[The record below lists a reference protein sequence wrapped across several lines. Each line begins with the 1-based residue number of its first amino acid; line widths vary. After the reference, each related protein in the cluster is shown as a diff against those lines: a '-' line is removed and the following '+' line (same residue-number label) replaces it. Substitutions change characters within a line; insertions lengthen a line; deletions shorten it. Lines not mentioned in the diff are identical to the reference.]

1 MLNFQTN
8 PMLADAIPAMN
19 QQDLQIHSTHD
30 LSIFKTLNGN
40 RDLNMSNV
48 DRIAKSIL
56 DNGFLKVPIVVNENF
71 EIIDG
76 QHRVE
81 AAKKVNSIIYY
92 VKVKN
97 YDLSTAIL
105 LNANASNWKTID
117 YVKSFCERGNSNYLK
132 LMQLY
137 ESNKDFGL
145 NTCAELTT
153 DFIYRLVLNKD
164 NSKSDVIKTGEFIYN
179 DVNDA
184 EYIFESMRK
193 IHGNIPEAKSS
204 LFCRTI
210 KMCLKN
216 PDFKLQDF
224 VYKVNKH
231 PHTYR
236 KSNTISVI
244 MANIEYIYNYDNKTK
259 KRIYL
264 SSK

>member
-1 MLNFQTN
+1 MNNLQLN
-8 PMLADAIPAMN
+8 PILADAIPAMSHN
-19 QQDLQIHSTHD
+19 DLQIHSTHD

-56 DNGFLKVPIVVNENF
+56 DNGFLKLPIVINENF

-117 YVKSFCERGNSNYLK
+117 YVKSFCERGNSNYIK

-137 ESNKDFGL
+137 ESNKDFAL

-164 NSKSDVIKTGEFIYN
+164 NSKSDAIKTGEFIYN

-193 IHGNIPEAKSS
+193 IHGNIPESKSS
-204 LFCRTI
+204 IYCRTI
-210 KMCLKN
+210 KLCLKN
-216 PDFKLQDF
+216 PEFKLNDF
-224 VYKVNKH
+224 AYKANKH
-231 PHTYR
+231 PDQYR
-236 KSNTISVI
+236 KSSTISVI
-244 MANIEYIYNYDNKTK
+244 MANIEHIYNYNNKTK

-264 SSK
+264 SLK

>member
-1 MLNFQTN
+1 MLNLQTN
-8 PMLADAIPAMN
+8 PMLADAIPAMS

-40 RDLNMSNV
+40 RELNLSHV
-48 DRIAKSIL
+48 DRIAQSIV

-81 AAKKVNSIIYY
+81 AARKVKSMVYY

-97 YDLSTAIL
+97 YNLSTAII
-105 LNANASNWKTID
+105 LNANSANWKTID
-117 YVKSFCERGNSNYLK
+117 YVKSFCERGNINYLK
-132 LMQLY
+132 LMHLY

-145 NTCAELTT
+145 NTCAEMST
-153 DFIYRLVLNKD
+153 DFMYRLVRNKD
-164 NSKSDVIKTGEFIYN
+164 NSKADAIKTGEFIYN

-193 IHGNIPEAKSS
+193 IHGNIPESKSAIY
-204 LFCRTI
+204 CRTI
-210 KMCLKN
+210 KICLKN
-216 PDFKLQDF
+216 QDFKLPDF
-224 VYKVNKH
+224 VYKANKY
-231 PHTYR
+231 PDLYR

-244 MANIEYIYNYDNKTK
+244 MQNIERIYNYNNKTK
-259 KRIYL
+259 KQIYL

>member
-1 MLNFQTN
+1 MLNLQTN
-8 PMLADAIPAMN
+8 PMLAEAIPAMS

-30 LSIFKTLNGN
+30 LSIFKNLNGN
-40 RDLNMSNV
+40 RDLNIGNV
-48 DRIAKSIL
+48 DRIAKSIV

-81 AAKKVNSIIYY
+81 AAKKVNSIVYY
-92 VKVKN
+92 VKIKSYN
-97 YDLSTAIL
+97 LSTAIL

-117 YVKSFCERGNSNYLK
+117 YVKSFCERGNINYIK
-132 LMQLY
+132 LMQLH

-153 DFIYRLVLNKD
+153 DYIYRLTLNKD

-179 DVNDA
+179 DINDA
-184 EYIFESMRK
+184 DYIFESMRK

-204 LFCRTI
+204 IYCRTI
-210 KMCLKN
+210 KLCLKN
-216 PDFKLQDF
+216 AEFRLNDF
-224 VYKVNKH
+224 VYKANKY
-231 PHTYR
+231 PDLYR

-244 MANIEYIYNYDNKTK
+244 MANIEHIYNYNNKTK

-264 SSK
+264 SLK

>member
-1 MLNFQTN
+1 
-8 PMLADAIPAMN
+8 MLADAIPAMS

-30 LSIFKTLNGN
+30 LLIFKTLNGN

-48 DRIAKSIL
+48 DRIAKSII

-92 VKVKN
+92 VKVKD

-137 ESNKDFGL
+137 ESNKDFGI

-153 DFIYRLVLNKD
+153 NFIYRLVHNKD
-164 NSKSDVIKTGEFIYN
+164 NKQSDVIKTGEFIYN

-204 LFCRTI
+204 MYCRVI
-210 KMCLKN
+210 KLCLKN
-216 PDFKLQDF
+216 TDFNLKDF
-224 VYKVNKH
+224 VNKVLQYPQH
-231 PHTYR
+231 YR
-236 KSNTISVI
+236 KSNTLSVI
-244 MANIEYIYNYDNKTK
+244 MSNIEFIYNHNNKTK

-264 SSK
+264 SLK

>member
-1 MLNFQTN
+1 MNNLQLN
-8 PMLADAIPAMN
+8 PILADALPAMSHN
-19 QQDLQIHSTHD
+19 DLQIHSTYD
-30 LSIFKTLNGN
+30 LSVFKILEGN
-40 RDLNMSNV
+40 RNINWANV
-48 DRIAKSIL
+48 QRLVRSIE
-56 DNGFLKVPIVVNENF
+56 DNGFLKMPIIVNQNY

-76 QHRVE
+76 QHRLE
-81 AAKKVNSIIYY
+81 AAKQLGTIIFYYKVDD
-92 VKVKN
+92 
-97 YDLSTAIL
+97 YDLNTAIV
-105 LNANASNWKTID
+105 LNRNASNWKTID

-153 DFIYRLVLNKD
+153 DFIYRLAAKKD

-193 IHGNIPEAKSS
+193 IHGNIPEAKST

-216 PDFKLQDF
+216 SEFKLQDF

-244 MANIEYIYNYDNKTK
+244 MANIEHIYNYDNKTK

-264 SSK
+264 SIK